1 MERVKS
7 DHTKILIGIFL
18 GNLLV
23 CKSETDTIKYLE
35 VFKAEKNLKKQSG
48 TSFQRGILKQ

>member
-35 VFKAEKNLKKQSG
+35 IFKAEKNLKKQSG
-48 TSFQRGILKQ
+48 ISFQRGILKQ

>member
-35 VFKAEKNLKKQSG
+35 IFKAEKNLKNLKVG
-48 TSFQRGILKQ
+48 PHFRGVY